1 MPLSKTDQAKKQE
14 SSESWAMGVYAHCWQ
29 FCATGQG
36 EILTFGDSEKKVTV
50 EETKSCMDCQSSV
63 STSDTLHHEPFH
75 TRTFHCYVGWKQWC
89 QLWHVSYD
97 MVYIIIRYFHQDS
110 RLVKKWSFSKACPKV
125 LKGFCITLISFHR
138 LPHSTDMTEF
148 FSDSALTGIS
158 KNTQDWKARPFYI
171 TSLCVTSVRMRNK
184 NRVKA
189 IL

>member
-1 MPLSKTDQAKKQE
+1 MPIVDNSVPLDKGRFWHLETQKKKSLWKKQKAVWTVKALSAHQTHYTMNLSTPGPFTVMLAE
-14 SSESWAMGVYAHCWQ
+14 SN
-29 FCATGQG
+29 
-36 EILTFGDSEKKVTV
+36 D
-50 EETKSCMDCQSSV
+50 
-63 STSDTLHHEPFH
+63 
-75 TRTFHCYVGWKQWC
+75 
-89 QLWHVSYD
+89 VSYD

-110 RLVKKWSFSKACPKV
+110 RLVKKRSFSKACPKV